1 MKMNSFNPIYY
12 GMATLLCVPLLA
24 TSIVHA
30 EDKTTT
36 VAIEETNTVKILPAA
51 KVEAAPLP
59 GSTNAVGQSLFK
71 ALVANTN
78 PDATEPFLK
87 AALERGAKPC
97 HQINTW
103 QVYRL
108 TDTSRTLK
116 IKCASMNLYAVSVS
130 KTGEMQYSG
139 GDGSIAPMM
148 PSDGKVISI
157 FGQRA
162 EDYLHSVTSTS
173 VTSTDHRA
181 LKPAL
186 ANGEPATHIS
196 LDNSVSGTENASIA
210 DVPLAIP
217 AARPAVVVSEPT
229 VQDQQAPAGILSPWL
244 LSIIVFNILLVG
256 CIGWLIARHLKNT
269 RVTNEAGMA
278 FGRDPQWGLSSDDKD
293 YMLDESH
300 ELYPNIFSHPRG
312 FFIARGKR
320 GKRRLFRYA
329 FTAMLYRDFGL
340 KIAEI
345 DSD

>member
-1 MKMNSFNPIYY
+1 MKINCLISVPII
-12 GMATLLCVPLLA
+12 AIAVLVPFWA
-24 TSIVHA
+24 AIVVHA
-30 EDKTTT
+30 ETNAES
-36 VAIEETNTVKILPAA
+36 VAIEDTTTVKILPVA
-51 KVEAAPLP
+51 KIEAAPEP
-59 GSTNAVGQSLFK
+59 GSTRAVGQSLFK
-71 ALVANTN
+71 ALLDNIN
-78 PDATEPFLK
+78 PDSTEPFLK
-87 AALERGAKPC
+87 AALERGARPC
-97 HQINTW
+97 HQISTW

-108 TDTSRTLK
+108 TNTSRTLK

-130 KTGEMQYSG
+130 KNGEMQYSG
-139 GDGSIAPMM
+139 GDGSIAPMT

-162 EDYLHSVTSTS
+162 EDYLHTVTGTLATPTNPR
-173 VTSTDHRA
+173 V
-181 LKPAL
+181 LKPEL
-186 ANGEPATHIS
+186 ANGEPAAHIS
-196 LDNSVSGTENASIA
+196 LDNSVSGTDNASIA
-210 DVPLAIP
+210 EVPLAIP
-217 AARPAVVVSEPT
+217 AAKPIVVAAEPVATEKPASP
-229 VQDQQAPAGILSPWL
+229 GILSLWL
-244 LSIIVFNILLVG
+244 LSIIAFNILLVG
-256 CIGWLIARHLKNT
+256 GIGWFIARHLKSA
-269 RVTNEAGMA
+269 RVNSDAGMA